1 MNAIPAN
8 TVAFSN
14 GNATLTFH
22 FNTSP
27 VSTQGP
33 QTMNI
38 AAGAFNRHSDDMPNF
53 AFNCTFCY
61 AITPLQVTTTVPPV
75 GGTFTPPAPGN
86 YNYDVNFNQPVDPAS
101 VQDSDLMVSG
111 NSGPSV
117 TGHSL
122 LNGNMTVRFTLHMNF
137 GGILTATLGAGAIT
151 ANTCNGNAAFT
162 GITP

>member
-1 MNAIPAN
+1 TDPVNPSTVQASDFTVNAIAAN

-14 GNATLTFH
+14 NNTTLTFH

-27 VSTQGP
+27 VSVQGP

-38 AAGAFNRHSDDMPNF
+38 PAGAFNRASDNMPNL

-61 AITPLQVTTTVPPV
+61 AITPLQVVSTVPPV
-75 GGTFTPPAPGN
+75 GGTFSPPAPGT
-86 YNYDVNFNQPVDPAS
+86 YNYDVIFNQAIDQAS

-117 TGHSL
+117 TGHSFP
-122 LNGNMTVRFTLHMNF
+122 NATTVRFTLHMNF
-137 GGILTATLGAGAIT
+137 GGALTATLGAGS
-151 ANTCNGNAAFT
+151 
-162 GITP
+162 